1 MRRRCINLSI
11 PISLEQVNQP
21 NLHLFFFPFL
31 SFVPFSIFFLF
42 FLQVQFMMNTF
53 FNVAVSHS
61 CVIVAT
67 MWWCWLRSE
76 KNSEHKSTTN
86 YAISLNATRKKIM
99 INIKLL
105 SLPLACAVP
114 CSGELFYGGSDGEF
128 GLSDSKLEHLLA

>member
-1 MRRRCINLSI
+1 MYQSFYPHIIRTS
-11 PISLEQVNQP
+11 QP
-21 NLHLFFFPFL
+21 TKPPPLFFSFL